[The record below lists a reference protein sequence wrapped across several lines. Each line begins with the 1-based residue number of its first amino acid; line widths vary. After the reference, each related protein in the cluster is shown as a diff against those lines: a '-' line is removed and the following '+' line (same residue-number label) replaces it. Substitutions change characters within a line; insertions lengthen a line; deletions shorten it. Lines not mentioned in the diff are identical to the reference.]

1 VATLVV
7 DGVLVDDDDLPFD
20 VAVTSESRADS
31 PIPIE
36 AVPMESLIPD
46 EKVPEFCPSLL

>member
-1 VATLVV
+1 VV
-7 DGVLVDDDDLPFD
+7 YGVLVDVDDLPLD
-20 VAVTSESRADS
+20 AALTSESLADS
-31 PIPIE
+31 PLPIE